1 VVRSECELPCEMR
14 RFASFAPR
22 EGRPFQTRTSL
33 LSQTPALRH
42 PHEVQMNKL
51 RSNPVKALMDRIKI
65 AFAAIFPAVWLL
77 LCGQA
82 LSAQRMDWS
91 KETSRDHPG
100 TLQGCK
106 PCSPDALISQ
116 DATAR
121 RAPSRLGKSGNANT
135 LFVNPIS
142 RSHAV
147 ERMPIPLSAQRESP
161 FGLATCWQFVCRTA
175 LDPRAPSSLS

>member
-1 VVRSECELPCEMR
+1 MR

-82 LSAQRMDWS
+82 LSAQCTDYS

-106 PCSPDALISQ
+106 PCSPDALTFQ

-121 RAPSRLGKSGNANT
+121 RAPSRLGKSGHAKPL
-135 LFVNPIS
+135 LFNPIS
-142 RSHAV
+142 RPHTV
-147 ERMPIPLSAQRESP
+147 EHPSLAICSPRRESP
-161 FGLATCWQFVCRTA
+161 LALATCWQFICRAA
-175 LDPRAPSSLS
+175 LDPRAPSSVS